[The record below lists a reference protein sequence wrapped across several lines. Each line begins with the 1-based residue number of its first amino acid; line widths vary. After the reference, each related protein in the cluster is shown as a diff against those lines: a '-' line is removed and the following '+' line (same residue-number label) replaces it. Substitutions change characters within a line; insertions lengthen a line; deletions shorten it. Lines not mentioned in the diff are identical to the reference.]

1 MIKHIVM
8 FKLAGFDS
16 AEAKMKHLHRIKD
29 ALEALVQVIEPLR
42 SMSVCLNMNPSEE
55 YDLMLEAD
63 LNSLA
68 DVKAY
73 AEHPAHTAVVRELIA
88 PYKAG
93 RACIDF
99 EI

>member
-1 MIKHIVM
+1 M

-55 YDLMLEAD
+55 YDFMLEAD
-63 LNSLA
+63 LIASPMSKPMPSIL
-68 DVKAY
+68 
-73 AEHPAHTAVVRELIA
+73 LIR
-88 PYKAG
+88 PS
-93 RACIDF
+93 F
-99 EI
+99 EN